1 MKKVLLS
8 LVAFLMIFNTVFAE
22 EVEILENQEST
33 TIVEGTI
40 NNEENTAEVINNEA
54 TKEIVLAANEDVK
67 TYVAKI
73 GNTNYETLDE
83 AINNAS
89 NSDTIELLD
98 DTTLTVGEIKKGQT
112 VTIKGNGFKITVP
125 RQNSEEGYLA
135 IRGTLNLY
143 NTKMYFTRT
152 ATEATNWST
161 YLGAGSFFN
170 LYNSELVYENI
181 GIYADAVAT
190 INLDKSKMALS
201 NMKYTAMMSDGAFS
215 VLNIKNKSE
224 FTISNPMDINGI
236 TGFNINVDNSTLNI
250 KDCKRQGMVYGSL
263 KLTNHAKANFINCT
277 TGINLYNTNEVTV
290 DGTSELYMSKCAER
304 AIISQSR
311 YTALIVKKGGKL
323 TVTESGYAWKKTDD
337 ESIHYAS
344 KGVITMGILGWLEN
358 RQKLYIY
365 RGKAVLNF
373 EDGAIVNITNNY
385 VRGITFSGANAY
397 IGNTTTI
404 TNNGGERVAVGGG
417 IYNLFGNMTIS
428 KDAKIY
434 NNHAANGGDDIYVTG
449 KGSIDFG
456 KTGTDWTLNGG
467 KKDKTGES
475 KDCTDKID
483 GWYDDSKNSRW
494 NAHDKENKHVDE
506 IPANA
511 YEGTL
516 SIKAAHGIYGKL
528 IVRYVD
534 TKGNVLN
541 KELTYSE
548 KVDTEY
554 ATIEKEFEDYSLVKV
569 DGETKGK
576 YIDGTITVTY
586 IYEFTSG
593 TGGNDVPE
601 TGIDTSNALE
611 ITTLFSVITLITTI
625 ILRKRFN

>member
-8 LVAFLMIFNTVFAE
+8 IVASTLLFNTIFAE
-22 EVEILENQEST
+22 EIEVLENNEEAT
-33 TIVEGTI
+33 TIVEDI
-40 NNEENTAEVINNEA
+40 NNDESTNE
-54 TKEIVLAANEDVK
+54 TVLASNEDVK
-67 TYVAKI
+67 SYVAQIRDTK
-73 GNTNYETLDE
+73 YETLDE
-83 AINNAS
+83 AVKNVQDGEEIILLDNCNLTALPDKNLTFTGNGTITINNYTIDSYKKDLTLKGKNVKLHWTNGEKENWLMLSAS
-89 NSDTIELLD
+89 GSIKVLDGATMIMEFNSK
-98 DTTLTVGEIKKGQT
+98 TTGTKNALYMNSGSSIVVDNAST
-112 VTIKGNGFKITVP
+112 FKIIGHETKGITG
-125 RQNSEEGYLA
+125 EG
-135 IRGTLNLY
+135 IQ
-143 NTKMYFTRT
+143 
-152 ATEATNWST
+152 
-161 YLGAGSFFN
+161 
-170 LYNSELVYENI
+170 
-181 GIYADAVAT
+181 
-190 INLDKSKMALS
+190 LDKSGKSTIKVTNGSTFIIDGTNRGYVNSPVIYVENSAFKVINCTNNGSNGGKFTAINSNITFENNNVLGLS
-201 NMKYTAMMSDGAFS
+201 ANELTA
-215 VLNIKNKSE
+215 K
-224 FTISNPMDINGI
+224 
-236 TGFNINVDNSTLNI
+236 NSTLNLNNNGYSGLFIGKSENPSLVDGKSKVYINGNNKTAYRYGAFWIGSSI
-250 KDCKRQGMVYGSL
+250 KFEKGAILEV
-263 KLTNHAKANFINCT
+263 NNNKAN
-277 TGINLYNTNEVTV
+277 GIRVSTVKVGYSGVANGELLIEEGVKVSIQNNEAFY
-290 DGTSELYMSKCAER
+290 GL
-304 AIISQSR
+304 
-311 YTALIVKKGGKL
+311 
-323 TVTESGYAWKKTDD
+323 D
-337 ESIHYAS
+337 ED
-344 KGVITMGILGWLEN
+344 
-358 RQKLYIY
+358 
-365 RGKAVLNF
+365 NF
-373 EDGAIVNITNNY
+373 
-385 VRGITFSGANAY
+385 
-397 IGNTTTI
+397 
-404 TNNGGERVAVGGG
+404 GGG
-417 IYNLFGNMTIS
+417 INATGKVVLP

-593 TGGNDVPE
+593 TGGNNVPE
-601 TGIDTSNALE
+601 TGINTSNALE
-611 ITTLFSVITLITTI
+611 IITVFSLITLITTI

>member
-8 LVAFLMIFNTVFAE
+8 IVASTLFFNTIYAE
-22 EVEILENQEST
+22 ELEVLENNEEVT
-33 TIVEGTI
+33 KEVEETI
-40 NNEENTAEVINNEA
+40 NNEETIKVINNES
-54 TKEIVLAANEDVK
+54 TEETVLAANEDVK

-73 GNTNYETLDE
+73 GDTNYETLDE

-98 DTTLTVGEIKKGQT
+98 NAIITVGEIKKGQT

-125 RQNSEEGYLA
+125 RQENQELGYLA

-152 ATEATNWST
+152 ATGETDWST

-190 INLDKSKMALS
+190 INLDNSKMTLS
-201 NMKYTAMMSDGAFS
+201 NMKYTAMMSEGAFS
-215 VLNIKNKSE
+215 VLNIKNKSV

-250 KDCKRQGMVYGSL
+250 SDCKRQGMVYGSL
-263 KLTNHAKANFINCT
+263 KLTNHAKANFTNCT
-277 TGINLYNTNEVTV
+277 TGINLYNTNEVIV

-323 TVTESGYAWKKTDD
+323 TVTESGYDWKKTDD

-344 KGVITMGILGWLEN
+344 KGVITMGILGWHEGN
-358 RQKLYIY
+358 QKLYIY
-365 RGKAVLNF
+365 RGQAVLNF

-417 IYNLFGNMTIS
+417 IYNLFGKMIIS

-434 NNHAANGGDDIYVTG
+434 NNHANTSSDDIYNSG
-449 KGSIDFG
+449 DRASIEFTKIG
-456 KTGTDWTLNGG
+456 EDWIL
-467 KKDKTGES
+467 D
-475 KDCTDKID
+475 DCDDKID
-483 GWYDDSKNSRW
+483 GWYDDNKESRW
-494 NAHDKENKHVDE
+494 NAHDKDKKYVEEVE
-506 IPANA
+506 SNA
-511 YEGTL
+511 YETEL
-516 SIKAAHGIYGKL
+516 TIKAAHGIYGKL
-528 IVRYVD
+528 IVRYID
-534 TKGNVLN
+534 NKGNVLSE
-541 KELTYSE
+541 ELTYSE
-548 KVDTEY
+548 KVGTEY
-554 ATIEKEFEDYSLVKV
+554 ATIEKEFEDYSLINI
-569 DGETKGK
+569 DGKTKGK
-576 YIDGTITVTY
+576 YIDGTIVVTY

-593 TGGNDVPE
+593 TGGDIVE
-601 TGIDTSNALE
+601 TGVTSSNVLE
-611 ITTLFSVITLITTI
+611 ITTVLSLIALVSTI
-625 ILRKRFN
+625 IIRKRFN

>member
-8 LVAFLMIFNTVFAE
+8 IVASTLLFNTIFAE
-22 EVEILENQEST
+22 EIEVLENNEEAT
-33 TIVEGTI
+33 TIVEDI
-40 NNEENTAEVINNEA
+40 NNDESTNE
-54 TKEIVLAANEDVK
+54 TVLASNEDVK
-67 TYVAKI
+67 TYVAQI
-73 GNTNYETLDE
+73 GDTKYETLDE
-83 AINNAS
+83 AVKNVQDGEEIILLDNCNLTALLDKNLTFTGNGTITINNY
-89 NSDTIELLD
+89 
-98 DTTLTVGEIKKGQT
+98 TLNGYKKDLTLKGKNVKLHWTNGE
-112 VTIKGNGFKITVP
+112 KGNWLMLATSGSIKVLDGATMIMEFNSKTTGTKNALYMNSGSSIVVDNASTFKIIGHETKGITG
-125 RQNSEEGYLA
+125 EG
-135 IRGTLNLY
+135 IQ
-143 NTKMYFTRT
+143 
-152 ATEATNWST
+152 
-161 YLGAGSFFN
+161 
-170 LYNSELVYENI
+170 
-181 GIYADAVAT
+181 
-190 INLDKSKMALS
+190 LDKSGKSTIKVTNGSTFIIDGTNRGYVNSPVIYVENSAFKVINCTNNGSNGGKFTAINSNITFENNNVLGLS
-201 NMKYTAMMSDGAFS
+201 ANELTA
-215 VLNIKNKSE
+215 K
-224 FTISNPMDINGI
+224 
-236 TGFNINVDNSTLNI
+236 NSTLNLNNNGYSGLFIGKSENPSLVDGKSKVYINGNNKTAYRYGAFWIGSSI
-250 KDCKRQGMVYGSL
+250 KFEKGAILEV
-263 KLTNHAKANFINCT
+263 NNNKAN
-277 TGINLYNTNEVTV
+277 GIRVSTVKVGYSGVANGELLIEEGVKVSIQNNEAFY
-290 DGTSELYMSKCAER
+290 GL
-304 AIISQSR
+304 
-311 YTALIVKKGGKL
+311 
-323 TVTESGYAWKKTDD
+323 D
-337 ESIHYAS
+337 ED
-344 KGVITMGILGWLEN
+344 
-358 RQKLYIY
+358 
-365 RGKAVLNF
+365 NF
-373 EDGAIVNITNNY
+373 
-385 VRGITFSGANAY
+385 
-397 IGNTTTI
+397 
-404 TNNGGERVAVGGG
+404 GGG
-417 IYNLFGNMTIS
+417 INATGKVVLP

>member
-8 LVAFLMIFNTVFAE
+8 IVASTLLFNTIFAE
-22 EVEILENQEST
+22 EIEVLENNEEAT
-33 TIVEGTI
+33 TIVEDI
-40 NNEENTAEVINNEA
+40 NNDESTNE
-54 TKEIVLAANEDVK
+54 TVLASNEDVK
-67 TYVAKI
+67 TYVAQI
-73 GNTNYETLDE
+73 GDTKYETLDE
-83 AINNAS
+83 AVKNVQDGEEIILLDNCNLTALLDKNLTFTGNGTITINNY
-89 NSDTIELLD
+89 
-98 DTTLTVGEIKKGQT
+98 TLNGYKKDLTLKGKNVKLHWTNGE
-112 VTIKGNGFKITVP
+112 KGNWLMLATSGSIKVLDGATMIMEFNSKTTGTKNALYMNSGSSIVVDNASTFKIIGH
-125 RQNSEEGYLA
+125 E
-135 IRGTLNLY
+135 
-143 NTKMYFTRT
+143 TK
-152 ATEATNWST
+152 
-161 YLGAGSFFN
+161 
-170 LYNSELVYENI
+170 
-181 GIYADAVAT
+181 
-190 INLDKSKMALS
+190 
-201 NMKYTAMMSDGAFS
+201 
-215 VLNIKNKSE
+215 
-224 FTISNPMDINGI
+224 GI
-236 TGFNINVDNSTLNI
+236 TGEGIQLDKTGKSTIKVTNGSTFIIDGTNRGYVNSPVIYVENSAFKVINCTNNGSNGGKFTAINSNITFENNNVLGLSAHELTVKNSTLNLNNNGYSGLFIGKSENSSLVDGKSKVYINGNNKTAYRYGAFWIGSSI
-250 KDCKRQGMVYGSL
+250 KFEKGAILEV
-263 KLTNHAKANFINCT
+263 NNNKAN
-277 TGINLYNTNEVTV
+277 GIRVSTVKVAYSGVADGELLIEEGVKVSIQNNEAFY
-290 DGTSELYMSKCAER
+290 GL
-304 AIISQSR
+304 
-311 YTALIVKKGGKL
+311 
-323 TVTESGYAWKKTDD
+323 D
-337 ESIHYAS
+337 ED
-344 KGVITMGILGWLEN
+344 
-358 RQKLYIY
+358 
-365 RGKAVLNF
+365 NF
-373 EDGAIVNITNNY
+373 
-385 VRGITFSGANAY
+385 
-397 IGNTTTI
+397 
-404 TNNGGERVAVGGG
+404 GGG
-417 IYNLFGNMTIS
+417 INATGKVVLP

-434 NNHAANGGDDIYVTG
+434 NNHATNGGDDIYVTG

>member
-8 LVAFLMIFNTVFAE
+8 IVASTLLFNTIFAE
-22 EVEILENQEST
+22 EIEVLENNEEAT
-33 TIVEGTI
+33 TIVEDI
-40 NNEENTAEVINNEA
+40 NNDESTNE
-54 TKEIVLAANEDVK
+54 TVLASNEDVK
-67 TYVAKI
+67 SYVAQIRDTK
-73 GNTNYETLDE
+73 YETLDE
-83 AINNAS
+83 AVKNVQDGEEIILLDNCNLTALPDKNLTFTGNGTITINNY
-89 NSDTIELLD
+89 TIDSYKKDL
-98 DTTLTVGEIKKGQT
+98 TLKGKNVKLHWTNGE
-112 VTIKGNGFKITVP
+112 KGNWLMLSASGSIKVLDGATMIMEFNSKTTGTKNALYMNSGSSIVVDNASTFKIIGHETKGITG
-125 RQNSEEGYLA
+125 EG
-135 IRGTLNLY
+135 IQ
-143 NTKMYFTRT
+143 
-152 ATEATNWST
+152 
-161 YLGAGSFFN
+161 
-170 LYNSELVYENI
+170 
-181 GIYADAVAT
+181 
-190 INLDKSKMALS
+190 LDKSGKSTIKVTNGSTFIIDGTNRGYVNSPVIYVENSAFKVINCTNNGSNGGKFTAINSNITFENNNVLGLS
-201 NMKYTAMMSDGAFS
+201 ANELTA
-215 VLNIKNKSE
+215 K
-224 FTISNPMDINGI
+224 
-236 TGFNINVDNSTLNI
+236 NSTLNLNNNGYSGLFIGKSENPSLVDGKSKVYINGNNKTAYRYGAFWIGSSI
-250 KDCKRQGMVYGSL
+250 KFEKGAILEV
-263 KLTNHAKANFINCT
+263 NNNKAN
-277 TGINLYNTNEVTV
+277 GIRVSTVKVGYSGVANGELLIEEGVKVSIQNNEAFY
-290 DGTSELYMSKCAER
+290 GL
-304 AIISQSR
+304 
-311 YTALIVKKGGKL
+311 
-323 TVTESGYAWKKTDD
+323 D
-337 ESIHYAS
+337 ED
-344 KGVITMGILGWLEN
+344 
-358 RQKLYIY
+358 
-365 RGKAVLNF
+365 NF
-373 EDGAIVNITNNY
+373 
-385 VRGITFSGANAY
+385 
-397 IGNTTTI
+397 
-404 TNNGGERVAVGGG
+404 GGG
-417 IYNLFGNMTIS
+417 INATGKVVLP

-593 TGGNDVPE
+593 TGGNNVPE
-601 TGIDTSNALE
+601 TGINTSNALE
-611 ITTLFSVITLITTI
+611 IITVFSLITLITTI

>member
-8 LVAFLMIFNTVFAE
+8 IVASTLLFNTIYAE
-22 EVEILENQEST
+22 EIEVLENNEEAT
-33 TIVEGTI
+33 TIVEDI
-40 NNEENTAEVINNEA
+40 NNDESTNE
-54 TKEIVLAANEDVK
+54 TVLASNEDVK
-67 TYVAKI
+67 SYVAQI
-73 GNTNYETLDE
+73 GDTKYETLDE
-83 AINNAS
+83 AVKNVQDGEEIILLDNCNLTALLDKNLTFTGNGTITINNYTLDGYKKDLTLKGKNVKLHWTNGEKGKWLMLATS
-89 NSDTIELLD
+89 GSIKVLDGATMIMEFNSKTTATTNALYMNSDMNSGSSIVVDNAST
-98 DTTLTVGEIKKGQT
+98 
-112 VTIKGNGFKITVP
+112 FKIIGH
-125 RQNSEEGYLA
+125 E
-135 IRGTLNLY
+135 
-143 NTKMYFTRT
+143 TK
-152 ATEATNWST
+152 
-161 YLGAGSFFN
+161 
-170 LYNSELVYENI
+170 
-181 GIYADAVAT
+181 
-190 INLDKSKMALS
+190 
-201 NMKYTAMMSDGAFS
+201 
-215 VLNIKNKSE
+215 
-224 FTISNPMDINGI
+224 GI
-236 TGFNINVDNSTLNI
+236 TGEGIQLDKTGKSTIKVTNGSTFIIDGTNRGYVNSPVIYVENSTFKVINCTNNGSNGGKFTAINSSITFENNNVLGLSAHELTVKNSTLNLNNNGYSGLFIGKSENSSLVDGKSKVYINGNNKTAYRYGAFWIGSSI
-250 KDCKRQGMVYGSL
+250 KFEKGAILEV
-263 KLTNHAKANFINCT
+263 NNNKAN
-277 TGINLYNTNEVTV
+277 GIRVSTVKVAYSGVADGELLIEEGVKVSIQNNEAFN
-290 DGTSELYMSKCAER
+290 GL
-304 AIISQSR
+304 
-311 YTALIVKKGGKL
+311 
-323 TVTESGYAWKKTDD
+323 D
-337 ESIHYAS
+337 ED
-344 KGVITMGILGWLEN
+344 
-358 RQKLYIY
+358 
-365 RGKAVLNF
+365 NF
-373 EDGAIVNITNNY
+373 
-385 VRGITFSGANAY
+385 
-397 IGNTTTI
+397 
-404 TNNGGERVAVGGG
+404 GGG
-417 IYNLFGNMTIS
+417 INATGKVVLP

-434 NNHAANGGDDIYVTG
+434 NNHATNGGDDIYVTG

-467 KKDKTGES
+467 KKDKTEES

-611 ITTLFSVITLITTI
+611 VTTLFSVITLITTI

>member
-8 LVAFLMIFNTVFAE
+8 IVASTLLFNTIFAE
-22 EVEILENQEST
+22 EIEVLENNEEAT
-33 TIVEGTI
+33 TIVEDI
-40 NNEENTAEVINNEA
+40 NNDESTNE
-54 TKEIVLAANEDVK
+54 TVLASNEDVK
-67 TYVAKI
+67 TYVAQI
-73 GNTNYETLDE
+73 GDTKYETLDE
-83 AINNAS
+83 AVKNVQDGEEIILLDNCNLTALPDKNLTFTGNGTITINNY
-89 NSDTIELLD
+89 TIDSYKKDL
-98 DTTLTVGEIKKGQT
+98 TLKGKNVKLHWTNGE
-112 VTIKGNGFKITVP
+112 KGNWLMLSASGSIKVLDGATMIMEFNSKTTGTKNALYMNSGSSIVVDNASTFKIIGHETKGITG
-125 RQNSEEGYLA
+125 EG
-135 IRGTLNLY
+135 IQ
-143 NTKMYFTRT
+143 
-152 ATEATNWST
+152 
-161 YLGAGSFFN
+161 
-170 LYNSELVYENI
+170 
-181 GIYADAVAT
+181 
-190 INLDKSKMALS
+190 LDKSGKSTIKVTNGSTFIIDGTNRGYVNSPVIYVENSAFKVINCTNNGSNGGKFTAINSNITFENNNVLGLS
-201 NMKYTAMMSDGAFS
+201 ANELTA
-215 VLNIKNKSE
+215 K
-224 FTISNPMDINGI
+224 
-236 TGFNINVDNSTLNI
+236 NSTLNLNNNGYSGLFIGKSENPSLVDGKSKVYINGNNKTAYRYGAFWIGSSI
-250 KDCKRQGMVYGSL
+250 KFEKGAILEV
-263 KLTNHAKANFINCT
+263 NNNKAN
-277 TGINLYNTNEVTV
+277 GIRVSTVKVGYSGVANGELLIEEGVKVSIQNNEAFY
-290 DGTSELYMSKCAER
+290 GL
-304 AIISQSR
+304 
-311 YTALIVKKGGKL
+311 
-323 TVTESGYAWKKTDD
+323 D
-337 ESIHYAS
+337 ED
-344 KGVITMGILGWLEN
+344 
-358 RQKLYIY
+358 
-365 RGKAVLNF
+365 NF
-373 EDGAIVNITNNY
+373 
-385 VRGITFSGANAY
+385 
-397 IGNTTTI
+397 
-404 TNNGGERVAVGGG
+404 GGG
-417 IYNLFGNMTIS
+417 INATGKVVLP

>member
-1 MKKVLLS
+1 MKKVILS
-8 LVAFLMIFNTVFAE
+8 LVASTLLFNTIFAE
-22 EVEILENQEST
+22 EIEVLENNEEAT
-33 TIVEGTI
+33 TIVEDI
-40 NNEENTAEVINNEA
+40 NNDESTNE
-54 TKEIVLAANEDVK
+54 TVLASNEDVK
-67 TYVAKI
+67 TYVAQI
-73 GNTNYETLDE
+73 GDTKYETLDE
-83 AINNAS
+83 AVKNVQDGEEIILLDNCNLTALLDKNLTFTGNGTITINNYTLNGYKKDLTLKGKNVKLHWTNGENGNWLMLSTSGSIKVLDGATMIMEFNSKNTGTKNALYMNSGSSIVVDNAS
-89 NSDTIELLD
+89 TFKIIGHETKGIIGEGIQLDKTGKSTIKVTNGSTFIIDGTNRGYVNSPVIYVENSAFKVINCTNNGSNGGKFTAINSNITFENNNVLGLSAHE
-98 DTTLTVGEIKKGQT
+98 LTVK
-112 VTIKGNGFKITVP
+112 
-125 RQNSEEGYLA
+125 
-135 IRGTLNLY
+135 
-143 NTKMYFTRT
+143 
-152 ATEATNWST
+152 
-161 YLGAGSFFN
+161 
-170 LYNSELVYENI
+170 
-181 GIYADAVAT
+181 
-190 INLDKSKMALS
+190 
-201 NMKYTAMMSDGAFS
+201 
-215 VLNIKNKSE
+215 
-224 FTISNPMDINGI
+224 
-236 TGFNINVDNSTLNI
+236 NSTLNLNNNGYSGLFIGKSENSSLVDGKSKVYINGNNKTAYRYGAFWIGSSI
-250 KDCKRQGMVYGSL
+250 KFEKGAILEV
-263 KLTNHAKANFINCT
+263 NNNKAN
-277 TGINLYNTNEVTV
+277 GIRVSTVKVGYSGVANGELLIEEGVKVSIQNNEAFN
-290 DGTSELYMSKCAER
+290 GL
-304 AIISQSR
+304 
-311 YTALIVKKGGKL
+311 
-323 TVTESGYAWKKTDD
+323 D
-337 ESIHYAS
+337 ED
-344 KGVITMGILGWLEN
+344 
-358 RQKLYIY
+358 
-365 RGKAVLNF
+365 NF
-373 EDGAIVNITNNY
+373 
-385 VRGITFSGANAY
+385 
-397 IGNTTTI
+397 
-404 TNNGGERVAVGGG
+404 GGG
-417 IYNLFGNMTIS
+417 INATGKVVLP

-434 NNHAANGGDDIYVTG
+434 NNHATNGGDDIYVTG

-554 ATIEKEFEDYSLVKV
+554 TTIEKEFEDYSLVKV

-601 TGIDTSNALE
+601 TGINTSNALE

>member
-1 MKKVLLS
+1 MKKVILS
-8 LVAFLMIFNTVFAE
+8 LVASTLLFNTIFAE
-22 EVEILENQEST
+22 EIEVLENNEEAT
-33 TIVEGTI
+33 TIVEDI
-40 NNEENTAEVINNEA
+40 NNDESTNE
-54 TKEIVLAANEDVK
+54 TVLASNEDVK
-67 TYVAKI
+67 TYVAQI
-73 GNTNYETLDE
+73 GDTKYETLDE
-83 AINNAS
+83 AVKNVQDGEEIILLDNCNLTALLDKNLTFTGNGTITINNYTLNGYKKDLTLKGKNVKLHWTNGENGNWLMLSTSGSIKVLDGATMIMEFNSKNTGTKNALYMNSGSSIVVDNAS
-89 NSDTIELLD
+89 TFKIIGHETKGIIGEGIQLDKTGKSTIKVTNGSTFIIDGTNRGYVNSPVIYVENSTFKVINCTNNGSNGGKFTAINSSITFENNNVLGLSAHE
-98 DTTLTVGEIKKGQT
+98 LTVK
-112 VTIKGNGFKITVP
+112 
-125 RQNSEEGYLA
+125 
-135 IRGTLNLY
+135 
-143 NTKMYFTRT
+143 
-152 ATEATNWST
+152 
-161 YLGAGSFFN
+161 
-170 LYNSELVYENI
+170 
-181 GIYADAVAT
+181 
-190 INLDKSKMALS
+190 
-201 NMKYTAMMSDGAFS
+201 
-215 VLNIKNKSE
+215 
-224 FTISNPMDINGI
+224 
-236 TGFNINVDNSTLNI
+236 NSTLNLNNNGYSGLFIGKSENSSLVDGKSKVYINGNNKTAYRYGAFWIGSSI
-250 KDCKRQGMVYGSL
+250 KFEKGAILEV
-263 KLTNHAKANFINCT
+263 NNNKAN
-277 TGINLYNTNEVTV
+277 GIRVSTVKVGYSGVANGELLIEEGVKVSIQNNEAFY
-290 DGTSELYMSKCAER
+290 GL
-304 AIISQSR
+304 
-311 YTALIVKKGGKL
+311 
-323 TVTESGYAWKKTDD
+323 D
-337 ESIHYAS
+337 ED
-344 KGVITMGILGWLEN
+344 
-358 RQKLYIY
+358 
-365 RGKAVLNF
+365 NF
-373 EDGAIVNITNNY
+373 
-385 VRGITFSGANAY
+385 
-397 IGNTTTI
+397 
-404 TNNGGERVAVGGG
+404 GGG
-417 IYNLFGNMTIS
+417 INATGKVVLP

-541 KELTYSE
+541 KELTYTE

-554 ATIEKEFEDYSLVKV
+554 TTIEKEFEDYSLVKV

>member
-8 LVAFLMIFNTVFAE
+8 IVASTLLFNTIFAE
-22 EVEILENQEST
+22 EIEVLENNEEAT
-33 TIVEGTI
+33 TIVEDI
-40 NNEENTAEVINNEA
+40 NNDESTNE
-54 TKEIVLAANEDVK
+54 TVLASSEDVK
-67 TYVAKI
+67 TYVAQI
-73 GNTNYETLDE
+73 GDTKYETLDE
-83 AINNAS
+83 AVKNVQDGEEIILLDNCNLTALPDKNLTFTGNGTITINNY
-89 NSDTIELLD
+89 TIDSYKKDL
-98 DTTLTVGEIKKGQT
+98 TLKGKNVKLHWTNGE
-112 VTIKGNGFKITVP
+112 KGNWLMLSASGSIKVLDGATMIMEFNSKTTGTKNALYMNSGSSIVVDNASTFKIIGHETKGITG
-125 RQNSEEGYLA
+125 EG
-135 IRGTLNLY
+135 IQ
-143 NTKMYFTRT
+143 
-152 ATEATNWST
+152 
-161 YLGAGSFFN
+161 
-170 LYNSELVYENI
+170 
-181 GIYADAVAT
+181 
-190 INLDKSKMALS
+190 LDKSGKSTIKVTNGSTFIIDGTNRGYVNSPVIYVENSAFKVINCTNNGSNGGKFTAINSNITFENNNVLGLS
-201 NMKYTAMMSDGAFS
+201 ANELTA
-215 VLNIKNKSE
+215 K
-224 FTISNPMDINGI
+224 
-236 TGFNINVDNSTLNI
+236 NSTLNLNNNGYSGLFIGKSENPSLVDGKSKVYINGNNKTAYRYGAFWIGSSI
-250 KDCKRQGMVYGSL
+250 KFEKGAILEV
-263 KLTNHAKANFINCT
+263 NNNKAN
-277 TGINLYNTNEVTV
+277 GIRVSTVKVGYSGVANGELLIEEGVKVSIQNNEAFY
-290 DGTSELYMSKCAER
+290 GL
-304 AIISQSR
+304 
-311 YTALIVKKGGKL
+311 
-323 TVTESGYAWKKTDD
+323 D
-337 ESIHYAS
+337 ED
-344 KGVITMGILGWLEN
+344 
-358 RQKLYIY
+358 
-365 RGKAVLNF
+365 NF
-373 EDGAIVNITNNY
+373 
-385 VRGITFSGANAY
+385 
-397 IGNTTTI
+397 
-404 TNNGGERVAVGGG
+404 GGG
-417 IYNLFGNMTIS
+417 INATGKVVLP